1 MSYIIPEKRGIELEL
16 SKYFH
21 TEHFFHKKY
30 PQVDFSTSLSLA
42 LISRKTDWLISV
54 VNVCLP
60 IGDIVLH
67 IALNDRK
74 EKGIWFK
81 LASFMYEDILQHV
94 S

>member
-1 MSYIIPEKRGIELEL
+1 M
-16 SKYFH
+16 
-21 TEHFFHKKY
+21 
-30 PQVDFSTSLSLA
+30 
-42 LISRKTDWLISV
+42 

-67 IALNDRK
+67 IALNDK
-74 EKGIWFK
+74 KGNGKWFK

>member
-1 MSYIIPEKRGIELEL
+1 MRYIIPEKRGIELKL
-16 SKYFH
+16 SKYFY
-21 TEHFFHKKY
+21 TEHSFHKEY
-30 PQVDFSTSLSLA
+30 PQVDFSSSLA
-42 LISRKTDWLISV
+42 LISHKTDRLISV

-81 LASFMYEDILQHV
+81 LSSFMYEDILQHV